1 MSVTIPIQKV
11 VGPLL
16 HNVFTK
22 PNQQSKINCWFRGL
36 LVAVSGKA
44 RVFGIKKFVTKRR
57 ISLKKF

>member
-22 PNQQSKINCWFRGL
+22 PNQQSQINCWFGGL

-44 RVFGIKKFVTKRR
+44 RVFGIKKFVT
-57 ISLKKF
+57 